1 MESMRAYRFRVY
13 PDARRRREIDERL
26 ILAKEFYNLLLE
38 DTTKAYKENKSGIT
52 MASLNRFA
60 KEIEKEKRFLRLYS
74 QTRCEIKY
82 RLLKAYRNFFRRID
96 ERKKG
101 RRIKAGFPRFKSID
115 RYRSI
120 TYPQNNG
127 SFSIEKDRLRV
138 SRMGTMKIELQRR
151 IEGRIKAMTIK
162 RESGEYYAIF
172 TAVKEVEVQ
181 KSPDTN
187 PVGIDLGL
195 ESFIAMSDVTKIKK
209 PKFFRQR
216 ERRIAHWQRVVAR
229 RNKGSK
235 RREKAKLRLQKEW
248 NGVTRQSD
256 NFMHRL
262 SRDLVSSGHTSF
274 AVEAL
279 HIGNMMKNHRLA
291 QSIQSASW
299 NRFIR
304 MLSYKAESAGM
315 TVVAVDPRRTT
326 KECSNCG
333 KIIDM
338 PLSERVYACGRCGI
352 RIDRDINAAINILRR
367 ATAGHAGSY
376 ARGDLASLHLETDA
390 KAGSLKREHTLGSG
404 NIDFK
409 GSPGL

>member
-1 MESMRAYRFRVY
+1 MESIRAYRFRVY
-13 PDARRRREIDERL
+13 PNARRRREIDERL
-26 ILAKEFYNLLLE
+26 ILAKEFYNPLLE
-38 DTTKAYKENKSGIT
+38 DTIKAYKENKSGIT

-138 SRMGTMKIELQRR
+138 SRIGTMKIELHRR

-172 TAVKEVEVQ
+172 TAAKEVEVQ

-216 ERRIAHWQRVVAR
+216 RRRIAHWQRVVAR

-248 NGVTRQSD
+248 NGVTGQSD

-279 HIGNMMKNHRLA
+279 HTGNMMKNHRLA
-291 QSIQSASW
+291 QSIQGASW

-315 TVVAVDPRRTT
+315 TVVTVDPRRAT

-367 ATAGHAGSY
+367 ATAAHAGSY
-376 ARGDLASLHLETDA
+376 ARGDPASLHLETDA
-390 KAGSLKREHTLGSG
+390 KAGSPKREHTLGSG

-409 GSPGL
+409 GSLGL